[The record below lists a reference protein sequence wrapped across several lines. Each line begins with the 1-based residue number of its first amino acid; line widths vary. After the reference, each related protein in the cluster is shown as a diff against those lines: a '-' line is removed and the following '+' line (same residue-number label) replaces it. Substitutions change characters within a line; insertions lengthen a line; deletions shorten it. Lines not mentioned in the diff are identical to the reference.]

1 MKIQNISINN
11 INKTKID
18 PQFSKTTTN
27 HSNYQITSLTNLY
40 YPIAFK
46 AKEKKIFLQQKKLQ
60 NEKHWNLPQL
70 PKEKICL
77 NFYKCFILCLYL
89 PELKQSM

>member
-46 AKEKKIFLQQKKLQ
+46 AKEKKNIPSAEEIAKDRFERYTVIDERKDY
-60 NEKHWNLPQL
+60 
-70 PKEKICL
+70 IM
-77 NFYKCFILCLYL
+77 
-89 PELKQSM
+89 ELREVK

>member
-46 AKEKKIFLQQKKLQ
+46 AKEKKNIPSAEEIAKRKALEFAASTQ
-60 NEKHWNLPQL
+60 
-70 PKEKICL
+70 
-77 NFYKCFILCLYL
+77 
-89 PELKQSM
+89 